1 MLLHHL
7 KIAWRNLL
15 KQRTQSIIAFL
26 GLAISLACVIIVAQY
41 VHQQKTV
48 NHFAE
53 DIDRTYIMTLEEID
67 GKSWFW
73 GMIDKNDPNDK
84 ELLDNPYVESI
95 TSFHSFVEDYIDMGN
110 SQVTIKSLGIDSLF
124 FKILHYPVI
133 LGTNKMNN
141 PTDAFV
147 TQRMAKRLFGE
158 DNPLGKK
165 VIHSTGEE
173 LTIVGIIG
181 EPAYKSFLDFDL
193 LINRDLKGMR
203 GIPFDLVLLHNEGDA
218 IMLNKN
224 HEEFRESGQFGFK
237 NARFQLFPFKDF
249 YFDNSHGFP
258 PNIYLNTSESTFVQG
273 NQNAVNLLFIA
284 GILILLIGIF
294 NFIHIYTVIVLN
306 RGKEFGVKKMF
317 GAKGS
322 QIFKQIYLENI
333 LMTLIALF
341 LAFFFAEIAE
351 EMLAY
356 NLHFVFKTNRQFIVI
371 LSLSVL
377 LILPFITSFYPFI
390 KYHFS
395 APITSLRQVHFGKG
409 GFITRWI
416 FLFMQYVITFVLMI
430 SAFFFMKQLRFM
442 LQPDYGY
449 NTENVIMCRMM
460 HRDFS
465 SMENED
471 FETFMRKITENVV
484 WLKRKLDESVLISD
498 WEFGKAVYDV
508 EATVPFRRADK
519 DEYKNI
525 KIVGMSPIYL
535 QMFEFQL
542 IKGRMWDSIDDD
554 YTHKFI
560 LNEAALN
567 LFNISDIHKE
577 RIMPEKSLTG
587 DKINQPYEII
597 GVIRNFQT
605 GHLSKMLTPIAIY
618 YSEQGSH
625 FDYLL
630 AKFIPGQKDEAV
642 TFLKSLYEEI
652 NGNKNFT
659 YSLLDDEIAKLYE
672 EDKRVSNI
680 NILFAGLAVLIS
692 CMGLFAL
699 SLFDVHQRKREVALR
714 KVYGASTKDI
724 MRLMIRKYILLLC
737 VAFSIAAPFSYWFIN
752 RYMESFAHRTAISW
766 WLFALTA
773 IIVTAI
779 SLSTLIWQIKRT
791 LKTDPAEVLKR
802 E

>member
-15 KQRTQSIIAFL
+15 KQRTQSIIAFS

-41 VHQQKTV
+41 VHQEKTV

-53 DIDRTYIMTLEEID
+53 DIDRTYIMTVEEID

-84 ELLDNPYVESI
+84 ELLDNPYVERI
-95 TSFHSFVEDYIDMGN
+95 TSFHSFAEDYIDMGN

-124 FKILHYPVI
+124 LKILHYPVI
-133 LGTNKMNN
+133 LGTNKMKS

-147 TQRMAKRLFGE
+147 TERMAKRLFGE
-158 DNPLGKK
+158 DNPVGKK

-173 LTIVGIIG
+173 ITIVGVIG

-193 LINRDLKGMR
+193 LINRDLKGMM
-203 GIPFDLVLLHNEGDA
+203 GIPIDLILLHPGSDA
-218 IMLNKN
+218 TVLNNSHK
-224 HEEFRESGQFGFK
+224 EFRESGQFAFK
-237 NARFQLFPFKDF
+237 NARFQLFPLKDF
-249 YFDNSHGFP
+249 YFDNRHGFP
-258 PNIYLNTSESTFVQG
+258 PNIYLSTSESTFMQG
-273 NQNAVNLLFIA
+273 NKNAVNLLFIA
-284 GILILLIGIF
+284 SILILLIGIF

-351 EMLAY
+351 KMLAY
-356 NLHFVFKTNRQFIVI
+356 KLHFVFKTNRQFIVI

-416 FLFMQYVITFVLMI
+416 FLFMQYVITFVLII
-430 SAFFFMKQLRFM
+430 SAFFFIKQLRFM
-442 LQPDYGY
+442 LQTDHGY
-449 NTENVIMCRMM
+449 NTKNVIMCRMM

-465 SMENED
+465 NMERND
-471 FETFMRKITENVV
+471 FEASMRKITENAVI
-484 WLKRKLDESVLISD
+484 LQRKLDESVLFSD
-498 WEFGKAVYDV
+498 WEFGKQVYDI
-508 EATVPFRRADK
+508 EANVRFRRTDK

-525 KIVGMSPIYL
+525 KIVQMSPLYL
-535 QMFEFQL
+535 QMFEFEL
-542 IKGRMWDSIDDD
+542 VKGRPWDSTDVDNP
-554 YTHKFI
+554 HKFI
-560 LNEAALN
+560 LNEAARN

-577 RIMPEKSLTG
+577 RIVPEKSLTG
-587 DKINQPYEII
+587 DKINHPYEIVAI
-597 GVIRNFQT
+597 IRNFQT
-605 GHLSKMLTPIAIY
+605 GHLSKLPTPIAIRY
-618 YSEQGSH
+618 TEQGNH
-625 FDYLL
+625 FDYLM
-630 AKFIPGQKDEAV
+630 AKFNPGHKDEAV
-642 TFLKSLYEEI
+642 SYLKSLYQEV

-699 SLFDVHQRKREVALR
+699 SLFDVQQRKREVALR

-724 MRLMIRKYILLLC
+724 MRLMIRKYIFLLC
-737 VAFSIAAPFSYWFIN
+737 VAFAIAAPFSYWFIDK
-752 RYMESFAHRTAISW
+752 YMESFAHRTAISW

-779 SLSTLIWQIKRT
+779 SLFTLIWQIKRT

>member
-15 KQRTQSIIAFL
+15 KQRTQTIITVM
-26 GLAISLACVIIVAQY
+26 GLAISLACVLIIAQY
-41 VHQQKTV
+41 VNQERTV
-48 NHFAE
+48 NHFAK
-53 DIDRTYIMTLEEID
+53 DIDRTYMMTVEEID
-67 GKSWFW
+67 GKSWYW

-84 ELLDNPYVESI
+84 ELLDNPSVESV
-95 TSFHSFVEDYIDMGN
+95 TSFHSFVEDHIDMGN

-124 FKILHYPVI
+124 FKILPYPVI
-133 LGTNKMNN
+133 SGSNKMRN
-141 PTDAFV
+141 PTDAFI
-147 TQRMAKRLFGE
+147 TERLAKRLFGDE
-158 DNPLGKK
+158 NPVGKK

-173 LTIVGIIG
+173 ITFVGVIG
-181 EPAYKSFLDFDL
+181 EPASKSFLDFDL
-193 LINRDLKGMR
+193 LINRDLRGMM
-203 GIPFDLVLLHNEGDA
+203 GIPFDLILLHPGIDA
-218 IMLNKN
+218 TMLNNN
-224 HEEFRESGQFGFK
+224 HKELRESRQFASK
-237 NARFQLFPFKDF
+237 NARFQLFPLKDF
-249 YFDNSHGFP
+249 YFDNRHGFP
-258 PNIYLNTSESTFVQG
+258 PNIYLSTSESNFVQG
-273 NQNAVNLLFIA
+273 NKSAVNLLFIA

-317 GAKGS
+317 GAKGN
-322 QIFKQIYLENI
+322 QIFKQIYLEN
-333 LMTLIALF
+333 LFMTLIALF
-341 LAFFFAEIAE
+341 LALFFTEIAE
-351 EMLAY
+351 RLLAHK
-356 NLHFVFKTNRQFIVI
+356 LHFLYSTDREYIAI
-371 LSLSVL
+371 LTVSVL
-377 LILPFITSFYPFI
+377 LILPFITSFYPYV

-395 APITSLRQVHFGKG
+395 APITSLRQIHFGKG
-409 GFITRWI
+409 GFISRWI
-416 FLFMQYVITFVLMI
+416 FLFMQYIITFVLLI

-442 LQPDYGY
+442 LQTDHGY

-465 SMENED
+465 SMEKVD
-471 FETFMRKITENVV
+471 FETSMRKVNENVV
-484 WLKRKLDESVLISD
+484 MLQRKLDKSVLFSD
-498 WEFGKAVYDV
+498 WEFGKPVYDV
-508 EATVPFRRADK
+508 EATVPFRRTDQ

-525 KIVGMSPIYL
+525 RIVRMSPLYL
-535 QMFEFQL
+535 QMFEFEL
-542 IKGRMWDSIDDD
+542 VKGRSWDSTDVHNP
-554 YTHKFI
+554 HKFI
-560 LNEAALN
+560 LNEAARD
-567 LFNISDIHKE
+567 LFNITDIHKE
-577 RIMPEKSLTG
+577 RIVPEKSLTG

-605 GHLSKMLTPIAIY
+605 GHLSKSPTPIAISY
-618 YSEQGSH
+618 TEQGLH
-625 FDYLL
+625 FDYLM

-642 TFLKSLYEEI
+642 TFLKGLYQEV

-672 EDKRVSNI
+672 EDERVSNI

-699 SLFDVHQRKREVALR
+699 SLFDMQQRKREVALR

-724 MRLMIRKYILLLC
+724 MRLMIRKYVYLLC
-737 VAFSIAAPFSYWFIN
+737 GAFIVATPFSYWFIN
-752 RYMESFAHRTAISW
+752 RYMESFAHRTTISW